1 MATWWCVK
9 KTVSLTLSLFGLW
22 LLWSG
27 HYTVMIT
34 SFGVASV
41 ILCVWLAHRM
51 KIVDDEGHPAHLRA
65 RPCHLCA
72 LAAVADR
79 AVERRREQACAHWG
93 TSAPAGFGSRR
104 RRRRRSVELSTPIP
118 ITLTPGTTSI
128 VLEGDELLVHTIH
141 REVGEDLASG
151 AMAQRV
157 CVFGGAGLMF
167 VVASVGVLVC
177 MALALVRAA
186 KGPTVFDRILAVNN
200 MGTKT
205 VLLIAV
211 LGFLTERPDFS
222 RSGDDLRA
230 DQLYRDLRHPQV
242 RQVR

>member
-1 MATWWCVK
+1 MK

-51 KIVDDEGHPAHLRA
+51 KIVDDEGHPAHL
-65 RPCHLCA
+65 A
-72 LAAVADR
+72 LAHV
-79 AVERRREQACAHWG
+79 
-93 TSAPAGFGSRR
+93 TYAPWLLWQI
-104 RRRRRSVELSTPIP
+104 VLSNVDVSKRVLTGNISPCWVRIKAP
-118 ITLTPGTTSI
+118 QKTALGRVIYANSITLTPGTTSI

-157 CVFGGAGLMF
+157 CVLEGQG
-167 VVASVGVLVC
+167 
-177 MALALVRAA
+177 
-186 KGPTVFDRILAVNN
+186 
-200 MGTKT
+200 
-205 VLLIAV
+205 
-211 LGFLTERPDFS
+211 
-222 RSGDDLRA
+222 
-230 DQLYRDLRHPQV
+230 
-242 RQVR
+242 